1 MEFIYIEQNSL
12 PNDLCDEIID
22 FFNKSPEYTTP
33 GRTSSGVKLNIKKT
47 TDLFIVKTR
56 CPFEE
61 KIDKILF
68 DILYNNLQKMNYT
81 IYEPKYNDINTGLEK
96 SFDTGY
102 QIQHYKKNE
111 GYYIPHNDFGTTIRN
126 NIFCHR
132 IFTFIWYLNTV
143 EEGGET
149 EFLINGN
156 PKIKPEKG
164 KLVIFP
170 SNITYPHQGRCPIS
184 SDKYIITG
192 WIYSENNTEN
202 IELKKKSLNFPTRI
216 KL

>member
-22 FFNKSPEYTTP
+22 FFNKSPEYTNP
-33 GRTSSGVKLNIKKT
+33 GVTISGVNLDIKKT

-56 CPFEE
+56 CSFEE

-68 DILYNNLQKMNYT
+68 EVLNKSIVQYVNINYDVYKNCNVGLDNLFDNGFQIQRYV
-81 IYEPKYNDINTGLEK
+81 INT
-96 SFDTGY
+96 D
-102 QIQHYKKNE
+102 
-111 GYYIPHNDFGTTIRN
+111 YYHTHNDFNLLIKNN
-126 NIFCHR
+126 NICFR
-132 IFTFIWYLNTV
+132 VFTFIWYLNTV
-143 EEGGET
+143 EKGGET
-149 EFLINGN
+149 EFLIKEN

-170 SNITYPHQGRCPIS
+170 SNITYPHRGCCPES

-192 WIYSENNTEN
+192 WLYSISNTPS
-202 IELKKKSLNFPTRI
+202 KFPTRI